1 MAYDP
6 ISGQF
11 QTGAE
16 AYDAPTASVGM
27 AMQGMDMVGADIP
40 LAFRMMENLPGITA
54 SAMFNS
60 RRFAN
65 TMFQGGFLDVA
76 NANPQNLTKFGQA
89 RQSRKVARAQ
99 KFGAYVGDVAE
110 RPTSA
115 KSFLFGKY
123 RNADKLKSS
132 TQFFKASRI
141 NNASLRPR
149 IFNRFSSVT
158 ALSGMP
164 NQGFYTPFQ
173 GTGVLNP
180 LAEKTGLRKKM
191 IARGTIDAADDSP
204 LFSGGVLGRM
214 STMSRTYALEQKQAR
229 LVAKSSSNVGTRS
242 GERAAAKVANIGKT
256 LGGLDTNLARLG
268 TSPTAVGRANI
279 ALAARTASAPTAGLG
294 YFAPPGMG
302 YGHTPMTNLAGSAGT
317 SRLKA
322 VSDTS
327 RGVLT
332 RRMTEYFG
340 SALDPSQFKGTR
352 AFAALESNIGRAVMG
367 NAAGPVNPATSAKI
381 GQFLAGETVDDFGK
395 FGVKSLA
402 KLSGQ
407 AFSQGQRAVGGKLA
421 AKAGTRALG
430 LALPGLNVIG
440 TAALVYDLT
449 KLAGQAFVS
458 AGNFA
463 KDAVKSMQGSLH
475 KPLFGMGFKDN
486 EVAATSRA
494 RGVMAIQNSRLNA
507 RSMLGAE
514 ASMMA
519 AHFG

>member
-123 RNADKLKSS
+123 RNADKLKDS

-180 LAEKTGLRKKM
+180 LAEKAGLRQRM
-191 IARGTIDAADDSP
+191 VARGTIDAADDSP

-229 LVAKSSSNVGTRS
+229 LVAKSLSNVGTRS
-242 GERAAAKVANIGKT
+242 GERAAAKAAKIGQT
-256 LGGLDTNLARLG
+256 LGGLDQNLTRLG
-268 TSPTAVGRANI
+268 VTQDAVIQARAKTLGAGFKGSSTYI
-279 ALAARTASAPTAGLG
+279 PDAP
-294 YFAPPGMG
+294 
-302 YGHTPMTNLAGSAGT
+302 T
-317 SRLKA
+317 SRLRQI
-322 VSDTS
+322 SDTS
-327 RGVLT
+327 KGILT
-332 RRMTEYFG
+332 KRATEYFG
-340 SALDPSQFKGTR
+340 TMLDPSKFQGTR
-352 AFAALESNIGRAVMG
+352 AFSALESNIGRAVMG
-367 NAAGPVNPATSAKI
+367 NTAGPVSPATSGKI

-407 AFSQGQRAVGGKLA
+407 AMGQGQRVVAAKLA
-421 AKAGTRALG
+421 GAAGTRALG
-430 LALPGLNVIG
+430 LALPGLNVVG
-440 TAALVYDLT
+440 TASLVYDLT
-449 KLAGQAFVS
+449 KLAGQAFIS